1 MRLIDADKLIE
12 ICRKGW
18 KLFGRENEKLKH
30 WVDEYDI
37 NAQPTVQAIPTEW
50 IERWLNNIE
59 NNERYKNEY
68 VELTEEVKRIVYR
81 QTVIIKIPCIS
92 DMLEDW
98 RKENEINRR
107 G

>member
-37 NAQPTVQAIPTEW
+37 NAQPTVDAIPVEW
-50 IERWLNNIE
+50 LKYHVMGRSDLTFD
-59 NNERYKNEY
+59 KL
-68 VELTEEVKRIVYR
+68 ELIWST
-81 QTVIIKIPCIS
+81 IKAW
-92 DMLEDW
+92 E
-98 RKENEINRR
+98 KEN
-107 G
+107 GAK

>member
-37 NAQPTVQAIPTEW
+37 NAQPTVQAIPVEW

-59 NNERYKNEY
+59 NNERYKNED